1 MTELETPGDSLE
13 RYRDYL
19 RLLARVGLDARLRG
33 KLDPS
38 DIVQETLLRA
48 HERRDQFRGN
58 TEAERVAWLRQILAM
73 QLIDAVRR
81 FTAGARDVGLERSLE
96 AAVEQSSARLEHL
109 LAKEDPG
116 STRKSLREERLLRL
130 AEALAQL
137 PSDQQAAVELQ
148 HLHGYSVEAVA
159 EHLGRSKAAVGGL
172 LRRGMRRLRELL
184 GADQ

>member
-1 MTELETPGDSLE
+1 MAELETAGDSLE

-19 RLLARVGLDARLRG
+19 RLLARVGLDPRLRG

-48 HERRDQFRGN
+48 HERRDQFRGQ
-58 TEAERVAWLRQILAM
+58 TDVERVAWLRQILAT
-73 QLIDAVRR
+73 QLIDAIRR
-81 FTAGARDVGLERSLE
+81 FTAGARDIRLERSLE
-96 AAVEQSSARLEHL
+96 AAVEQSSARLVQL
-109 LAKEDPG
+109 LAKEEPG

-137 PSDQQAAVELQ
+137 LPDQQAAVELQ

-159 EHLGRSKAAVGGL
+159 EQLGRSKAAVGGL

>member
-1 MTELETPGDSLE
+1 MAELKLPGEQLE

-19 RLLARVGLDARLRG
+19 RLLARVGLDAPLRG

-81 FTAGARDVGLERSLE
+81 FTAGARDVGPARSLE
-96 AAVEQSSARLEHL
+96 AAVEQSSARPEHL
-109 LAKEDPG
+109 LAQGDPG
-116 STRKSLREERLLRL
+116 AAPKSLR
-130 AEALAQL
+130 
-137 PSDQQAAVELQ
+137 
-148 HLHGYSVEAVA
+148 
-159 EHLGRSKAAVGGL
+159 
-172 LRRGMRRLRELL
+172 
-184 GADQ
+184 

>member
-1 MTELETPGDSLE
+1 MAELETPGNSLE

-19 RLLARVGLDARLRG
+19 RLLARVGLDPRLRG

-48 HERRDQFRGN
+48 HEHRDQFRGQ

-81 FTAGARDVGLERSLE
+81 FTTGARDIRLERSLE
-96 AAVEQSSARLEHL
+96 AAVEQSSARLEQL
-109 LAKEDPG
+109 LAKEDAG
-116 STRKSLREERLLRL
+116 STRESVREERLLRL

-137 PSDQQAAVELQ
+137 PPDQQAAVELQ

-184 GADQ
+184 GTNP

>member
-13 RYRDYL
+13 RYRHYL

-81 FTAGARDVGLERSLE
+81 FTAGAPDVRPERARG
-96 AAVEQSSARLEHL
+96 AA
-109 LAKEDPG
+109 
-116 STRKSLREERLLRL
+116 
-130 AEALAQL
+130 
-137 PSDQQAAVELQ
+137 
-148 HLHGYSVEAVA
+148 
-159 EHLGRSKAAVGGL
+159 
-172 LRRGMRRLRELL
+172 
-184 GADQ
+184 

>member
-81 FTAGARDVGLERSLE
+81 FTAGARDIGLERSLE
-96 AAVEQSSARLEHL
+96 AAVEQSSGRLEQL
-109 LAKEDPG
+109 LAREDPS
-116 STRKSLREERLLRL
+116 STQKSDREERLLRL
-130 AEALAQL
+130 AEALAKL
-137 PSDQQAAVELQ
+137 PPDQQTAVELQ

-172 LRRGMRRLRELL
+172 LRWGMRRLRELL
-184 GADQ
+184 GTDQ